1 MIPRF
6 ITKTIIDCVKHFPIT
21 LLTGPRQIGKST
33 ELFNS
38 FNSKGFN
45 YISLDDSFNLAFAR
59 KDPRSFLDL
68 HPSPLIIDEAQKA
81 PELFVEIE
89 RIVNESRLKRG
100 NMESNGMYILSGS
113 QRKDLLDR
121 AEESL
126 SGRVAILDMNNL
138 SINEILGKDNSP
150 FEVNLAKDSQRSLRY
165 TLKESQAFEYIVKG
179 FFPVLYADPSINIS
193 VFYSS
198 YITTYLGKDLR
209 DLININDEF
218 KFLNFLKLLASNTGE
233 ESMSLT

>member
-1 MIPRF
+1 M
-6 ITKTIIDCVKHFPIT
+6 
-21 LLTGPRQIGKST
+21 
-33 ELFNS
+33 LF
-38 FNSKGFN
+38 
-45 YISLDDSFNLAFAR
+45 LR
-59 KDPRSFLDL
+59 K
-68 HPSPLIIDEAQKA
+68 I
-81 PELFVEIE
+81 
-89 RIVNESRLKRG
+89 
-100 NMESNGMYILSGS
+100 SGS

-209 DLININDEF
+209 DIINIKDEF

-233 ESMSLT
+233 EFDNLKEYLPSKEDLLKRISVLDEDDFNTILSYKPFIPTNVLPDLKLFIQRKNQN